1 MEKIAN
7 DNNEFD
13 EDEYIKELQLRISML
28 QSERKQTEKEAEII
42 DNRINVLKIEEN
54 KALKGIEVKS
64 KKNQDKIK
72 KFQNLAEN
80 LSQKELI
87 KQRKEKEIEEKRKKN
102 IRMKQEIKKNII
114 NKKSERQQHV
124 KEEAT
129 LFKLHRKY
137 NDNLLNYLNQE
148 VYATNKERCEII
160 KTQYM
165 KDKEK
170 KKEEELQR
178 KIQLRDQLKQ
188 RLMTESLLRDK
199 AQLEKE
205 QYEQQEGELMK
216 NLQATTKLYKYS
228 NILI

>member
-1 MEKIAN
+1 
-7 DNNEFD
+7 
-13 EDEYIKELQLRISML
+13 
-28 QSERKQTEKEAEII
+28 
-42 DNRINVLKIEEN
+42 
-54 KALKGIEVKS
+54 
-64 KKNQDKIK
+64 
-72 KFQNLAEN
+72 
-80 LSQKELI
+80 
-87 KQRKEKEIEEKRKKN
+87 
-102 IRMKQEIKKNII
+102 MKQEIKKNII
-114 NKKSERQQHV
+114 NKKSERQQQV

-228 NILI
+228 NIRI

>member
-1 MEKIAN
+1 MKDVRLERFLNKIRYHKWRLSHGRVVTGLPSKGTQRELSWVIMGLDNRDEKNKDVVIDHIDGN
-7 DNNEFD
+7 PKNNRK
-13 EDEYIKELQLRISML
+13 YNLRICT
-28 QSERKQTEKEAEII
+28 QGE
-42 DNRINVLKIEEN
+42 
-54 KALKGIEVKS
+54 
-64 KKNQDKIK
+64 
-72 KFQNLAEN
+72 
-80 LSQKELI
+80 
-87 KQRKEKEIEEKRKKN
+87 
-102 IRMKQEIKKNII
+102 NII

-160 KTQYM
+160 KTQYN

-199 AQLEKE
+199 AQL
-205 QYEQQEGELMK
+205 L
-216 NLQATTKLYKYS
+216 LL
-228 NILI
+228 